1 MDMNQHK
8 KSKKTRLFH
17 VIWLYF
23 LCLLAAV
30 CTWLAVMY
38 AEQKAADTDAQA
50 GKTGE
55 TVCLPWDEE
64 TLFL

>member
-1 MDMNQHK
+1 MNQHK
-8 KSKKTRLFH
+8 KSKKTRLGH

-38 AEQKAADTDAQA
+38 AEQKAKDSAAQA
-50 GKTGE
+50 GKTAE
-55 TVCLPWDEE
+55 TVCLPSDEE
-64 TLFL
+64 TFVL